1 MDYDF
6 LREEY
11 PETISMEQLY
21 RICHISKRKALW
33 LLEHGVIPCE
43 DSGKRTRRF
52 RIQLEDVI
60 DFLTRRDAGELDA
73 VIPRGAFS
81 NGSRHNNTPNT
92 YLDSEALFSLL
103 IERWQDAHDMLT
115 VKQAEALCGYGT
127 TTMNRW
133 LQLGHVK
140 GVTYYGVNLI
150 SKKSL
155 AEYLASPEGQRI
167 SVKSEAHRLL
177 LEEFCAEQQNSGM
190 AFGSMSL

>member
-11 PETISMEQLY
+11 PKTISMEQLY

-43 DSGKRTRRF
+43 DSGKQTRRF

-60 DFLTRRDAGELDA
+60 DFLRKRDAEELDA
-73 VIPRGAFS
+73 VIPHGIFS
-81 NGSRHNNTPNT
+81 SSSRNEPYT
-92 YLDSEALFSLL
+92 YLNSEALFSLL
-103 IERWQDAHDMLT
+103 IDRWQDTPDMLT
-115 VKQAEALCGYGT
+115 VKQAETICGYRT

-133 LQLGHVK
+133 LQLGHVR
-140 GVTYYGVNLI
+140 GVPYYGVNLI
-150 SKKSL
+150 SKESL

-177 LEEFCAEQQNSGM
+177 LEEFCTEEQNSGM
-190 AFGSMSL
+190 AFGSMPL

>member
-1 MDYDF
+1 MGYDF

-11 PETISMEQLY
+11 PKTISMEQLY

-43 DSGKRTRRF
+43 DSGKQTRRF
-52 RIQLEDVI
+52 RILLEDAI
-60 DFLTRRDAGELDA
+60 DFLNKRNAGELDA
-73 VIPRGAFS
+73 VIPHGTFS
-81 NGSRHNNTPNT
+81 SGGHDKPHT
-92 YLDSEALFSLL
+92 YLDSEELFSLL
-103 IERWQDAHDMLT
+103 IDRWQDAPDMLT
-115 VKQAEALCGYGT
+115 AKQAEAICGYGT

-133 LQLGHVK
+133 LQLGHVR

-150 SKKSL
+150 SKESL

-177 LEEFCAEQQNSGM
+177 LEEFCTEQQNSGM

>member
-1 MDYDF
+1 MGYDF
-6 LREEY
+6 LRKEY

-43 DSGKRTRRF
+43 DSGKQTRRF
-52 RIQLEDVI
+52 KIQLEDVI
-60 DFLTRRDAGELDA
+60 NFLTKRDAGELDA
-73 VIPRGAFS
+73 VIPHGTFS
-81 NGSRHNNTPNT
+81 SGGHDKPHT
-92 YLDSEALFSLL
+92 YLDSEELFSLL
-103 IERWQDAHDMLT
+103 IERWQDAPDMLT
-115 VKQAEALCGYGT
+115 VKQAEAVCGYGT
-127 TTMNRW
+127 TTMNHW
-133 LQLGHVK
+133 LQLGHVR

-150 SKKSL
+150 SKESL

>member
-43 DSGKRTRRF
+43 DSGKQTRRF
-52 RIQLEDVI
+52 RILLEDVI
-60 DFLTRRDAGELDA
+60 NFLTKRDAKELDT
-73 VIPRGAFS
+73 VIPHGTFS
-81 NGSRHNNTPNT
+81 SGSHSEPYT
-92 YLDSEALFSLL
+92 YLNSEALFSLL
-103 IERWQDAHDMLT
+103 IDRWQDAPDMLT
-115 VKQAEALCGYGT
+115 VKQAETICGYGT

-133 LQLGHVK
+133 LQLGHVR
-140 GVTYYGVNLI
+140 GVIYYGVNLI
-150 SKKSL
+150 SKESL

-177 LEEFCAEQQNSGM
+177 LEEFCAEQKNSGM

>member
-11 PETISMEQLY
+11 PKAISMEQLY

-43 DSGKRTRRF
+43 DSGKQTRRF
-52 RIQLEDVI
+52 RILLEDVI
-60 DFLTRRDAGELDA
+60 NFLTKRDAGELDA
-73 VIPRGAFS
+73 VIPYGTFS
-81 NGSRHNNTPNT
+81 SGSHSEPYT

-103 IERWQDAHDMLT
+103 IDRWQDAPDMLT

-133 LQLGHVK
+133 LQLGHVR

-150 SKKSL
+150 SKESL
-155 AEYLASPEGQRI
+155 AEYLASLEGQRI
-167 SVKSEAHRLL
+167 SVKSETHRLL
-177 LEEFCAEQQNSGM
+177 LEEYLAVHQTSGM
-190 AFGSMSL
+190 VFGSMSL

>member
-11 PETISMEQLY
+11 PKTISMEQLY

-43 DSGKRTRRF
+43 DSGKQTRRF
-52 RIQLEDVI
+52 QILLEDVI
-60 DFLTRRDAGELDA
+60 NFLTKRDARELDA

-81 NGSRHNNTPNT
+81 NGSRHNNTSNT
-92 YLDSEALFSLL
+92 YLNSEALFSLL
-103 IERWQDAHDMLT
+103 IDRWQNAPDMLT
-115 VKQAEALCGYGT
+115 AKQAEVLCGYGT

-133 LQLGHVK
+133 LQLGHVR

-150 SKKSL
+150 SKESL

-167 SVKSEAHRLL
+167 SVKSETHRLL
-177 LEEFCAEQQNSGM
+177 LEEYLAVHQTSGM